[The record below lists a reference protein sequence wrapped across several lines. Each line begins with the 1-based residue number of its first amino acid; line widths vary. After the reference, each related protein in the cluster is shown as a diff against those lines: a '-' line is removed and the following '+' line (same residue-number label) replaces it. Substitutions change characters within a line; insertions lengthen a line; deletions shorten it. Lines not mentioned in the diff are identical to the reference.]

1 MLEIL
6 VGDVMDDTIEK
17 LLMMPRDWVYKTLK
31 GIDNNTEDYEELLDT
46 MMERSIFL
54 EHYELCSIIKTI
66 QDERNNSKIKVVG

>member
-66 QDERNNSKIKVVG
+66 QDERNNSSLV